1 MRKPAPSS
9 TIFGPVADEADRR
22 PTGGA
27 IHPQIPPSL
36 EVFLVVSPMRLIA
49 DQREARY
56 TFKLLPLGN
65 VFGLSCLRPPPTR
78 PASIRTL
85 ELEHFRSGACWRPHS
100 INGCC
105 HLRPELNVSV
115 RNLRSGVYSQ
125 SPELGDWLLL
135 VKILFL
141 LRCCL
146 PALLHRWPSLT
157 VPQRFIHFPRYPQ
170 PMQQN
175 RQLPRHRH
183 HGPLLGVLATTC
195 A

>member
-1 MRKPAPSS
+1 MNLIASMRKPASSS
-9 TIFGPVADEADRR
+9 TVFWAGSPIRADRR

-27 IHPQIPPSL
+27 IHLQTPSSWKM
-36 EVFLVVSPMRLIA
+36 FLVFPHFAHRRLA
-49 DQREARY
+49 
-56 TFKLLPLGN
+56 LLPFALLN
-65 VFGLSCLRPPPTR
+65 W
-78 PASIRTL
+78 SISAPVPVGVL
-85 ELEHFRSGACWRPHS
+85 QSK
-100 INGCC
+100 NGCC

-115 RNLRSGVYSQ
+115 RKLRSGVYAQ

-146 PALLHRWPSLT
+146 PALPHRWPSLA

-183 HGPLLGVLATTC
+183 HGPLLGVLGTTC